1 MWAILSQA
9 FHPSQ
14 KDLHKRKT
22 ACNKNRP
29 VYAERWL
36 IDKEL
41 RRTVWSVGTNLR
53 KQVGADWTLP
63 SCPMGYHIHVT
74 WPSSRF

>member
-1 MWAILSQA
+1 MA
-9 FHPSQ
+9 P
-14 KDLHKRKT
+14 
-22 ACNKNRP
+22 NKKPFGKCRTVKLN
-29 VYAERWL
+29 
-36 IDKEL
+36 KKL

-74 WPSSRF
+74 WSISRL